1 LPPAPVPLQENV
13 PDLVNVAQARPF
25 QGPDNLPQAPLAPV
39 AVNNGE
45 INNDPFLIPSQSE
58 CDVYVSQNI
67 KEKIWNRE
75 YVDLALLLYQIF
87 VSQIYKPQSVI
98 SYDNQLGVLVVQSN
112 KNSKAKGIQNIS
124 TWTDAFVNYM
134 KIFLQRFP
142 NLVIELLTYM
152 SIIRGTSV
160 PFENIYRYDQQFRL
174 RMQTTQIDL
183 GHVSME
189 FCGIQSLPMELL
201 TPILVQIH
209 PQLIVHVGII
219 VIKLFVRDKFAFTD
233 MLV

>member
-1 LPPAPVPLQENV
+1 
-13 PDLVNVAQARPF
+13 
-25 QGPDNLPQAPLAPV
+25 
-39 AVNNGE
+39 
-45 INNDPFLIPSQSE
+45 
-58 CDVYVSQNI
+58 VS
-67 KEKIWNRE
+67 
-75 YVDLALLLYQIF
+75 L
-87 VSQIYKPQSVI
+87 
-98 SYDNQLGVLVVQSN
+98 
-112 KNSKAKGIQNIS
+112 SKK
-124 TWTDAFVNYM
+124 
-134 KIFLQRFP
+134 
-142 NLVIELLTYM
+142 
-152 SIIRGTSV
+152 
-160 PFENIYRYDQQFRL
+160 IYRYDQQFRL